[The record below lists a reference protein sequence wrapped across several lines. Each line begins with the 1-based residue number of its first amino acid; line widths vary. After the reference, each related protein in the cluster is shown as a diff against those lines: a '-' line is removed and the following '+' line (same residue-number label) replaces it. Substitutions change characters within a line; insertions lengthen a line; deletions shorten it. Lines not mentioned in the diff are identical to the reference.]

1 MLAFPKEALK
11 MQTQVLNNGL
21 LSFDDRRVS
30 QAHANEHW
38 DRLTTAQRF
47 AFYTLAK
54 LGYQL
59 LFVRQTPTMSTAI
72 AKQEDQLATIDD
84 DGDIDFNPDIVLR
97 ERRPP
102 RKQ

>member
-1 MLAFPKEALK
+1 MHVSAID
-11 MQTQVLNNGL
+11 NNFT
-21 LSFDDRRVS
+21 SSEDRRI
-30 QAHANEHW
+30 AHAKSGEHW

-59 LFVRQTPTMSTAI
+59 LFVRRTPTTSTAV
-72 AKQEDQLATIDD
+72 AKQDEQLVTIDD
-84 DGDIDFNPDIVLR
+84 EGDIDFSPNVILR

-102 RKQ
+102 RQQ